1 MSKNKIID
9 AAIKL
14 FSEQGYYRTN
24 MDDIAK
30 EANVAKGTLYYHF
43 SGKGELF
50 ERIVTDGI
58 QMLMDKIEEVL
69 RQNEDPD
76 WQIRTIVSKHIE
88 LFLHYGELVHIISN
102 EITNGIEPDILERI
116 VALKNKYIAFVAD
129 VLRYGQA
136 DGSLNEMH
144 CELAAAGLIGMIQS
158 ASLYVIH
165 HHGKGSVDE
174 LHETINAF
182 VLPAL
187 LKKT

>member
-1 MSKNKIID
+1 MSKNKIAE

-14 FSEQGYYRTN
+14 FSELGYHRTS

-58 QMLMDKIEEVL
+58 QMLMDKIKEVL
-69 RQNEDPD
+69 RENEAPD
-76 WQIRTIVSKHIE
+76 WQIQKIVSKHIE
-88 LFLHYGELVHIISN
+88 LFLHYGELVHIIFN
-102 EITNGIEPDILERI
+102 EITNGIETDILDRI
-116 VALKNKYIAFVAD
+116 VELKNKYITFVAN
-129 VLRYGQA
+129 VLRDGQA
-136 DGSLNEMH
+136 DGTLNEMH
-144 CELAAAGLIGMIQS
+144 SELAAAGLIGMIQS
-158 ASLYVIH
+158 ASMYVVKR
-165 HHGKGSVDE
+165 HGNGTIEE
-174 LHETINAF
+174 LHDTINAF